1 MARRGDALR
10 AHILDSAKAC
20 FLENGF
26 ERTSMDAVAARA
38 ETSKRSLYAHFP
50 TKDALLLAVIDRVD
64 DLFPARMRT
73 PADYADEPV
82 EAITLF
88 SGRFLQMLGWS
99 PILQTVRLAVT
110 IADPFPEAA
119 RRVHA
124 VFFASTT
131 STLSAYLTGILDLDP
146 TTATTH
152 ATAIL
157 GASISPTFEEMLLGV
172 RPTTTEIPD
181 AETLSSD
188 VDLAAI
194 RQVVEAR
201 LATVDAR

>member
-50 TKDALLLAVIDRVD
+50 TKDVLFLAVIDRVD
-64 DLFPARMRT
+64 DLFPGRMRT
-73 PADYADEPV
+73 PADYADEPA
-82 EAITLF
+82 EAATLF
-88 SGRFLQMLGWS
+88 CGRFLQMLTWA
-99 PILQTVRLAVT
+99 PILQTFRLAVT
-110 IADPFPEAA
+110 VADQFPEAA
-119 RRVHA
+119 RRIHA
-124 VFFASTT
+124 VFFERTT
-131 STLSAYLTGILDLDP
+131 STLSTYLTGILDLDEP
-146 TTATTH
+146 AAKAH

-157 GASISPTFEEMLLGV
+157 GASISPAFEEMLLGV
-172 RPTTTEIPD
+172 RPTTAEVPD
-181 AETLSSD
+181 AKTLSAD

-194 RQVVEAR
+194 RQVVDAR
-201 LATVDAR
+201 LATVAVR